1 MRFAI
6 VIGHRKSRQGA
17 RGVSGVHEWAWNIPL
32 GGRLVGQLEAA
43 GFDADLL
50 FRPDRSGGALSELVR
65 RINADDYDAIVSL
78 HFNALNG
85 EVSGHEQLHHPAST
99 RGAALARACSA
110 AHVEALP
117 GIRDRGT
124 RGTTV
129 NGAGTELY
137 ILTKSRAPATI
148 VESHFGDHAPDHEEA
163 TANRDR
169 LADAL
174 GAHLADLGSRV
185 DAGGAW

>member
-1 MRFAI
+1 VRFAI
-6 VIGHRKSRQGA
+6 VIGHRKSKQGA
-17 RGVSGVHEWAWNIPL
+17 RAVSGVHEWRWNIPL
-32 GGRLVGQLEAA
+32 GGRLVGNLEAA
-43 GFDADLL
+43 GHDADLL

-65 RINADDYDAIVSL
+65 RLNASDYDAIVSL

-85 EVSGHEQLHHPAST
+85 SVGGHEQLHHPSST
-99 RGAALARACSA
+99 RGRSLAKACSA

-117 GIRDRGT
+117 GVRNRGT
-124 RGTTV
+124 RRTTT
-129 NGAGTELY
+129 NGAGVELI
-137 ILTKSRAPATI
+137 ILTQTRAPATI

-174 GAHLADLGSRV
+174 GEHLAALGSRV
-185 DAGGAW
+185 DSGGAW